1 MAYVDTIFAEL
12 NPQQRAAATRLHA
25 PVVIAAGAGSG
36 KTKTMIARIAAL
48 VSPWRPAETEDDPL
62 VYEAPI
68 DSLCVITFT
77 NKAAREINER
87 LKPVFDEITAS
98 GKRVPELAI
107 GTFHSVSM
115 RLLRRYANAAGMAA
129 NFTVADEADAAM
141 ALGDAL
147 RPRLED
153 VFAYARLADAA
164 MREVIEGRL
173 TPADRKAFATWL
185 GLTVDADGAPHAH
198 QDLVTDHLARVLIG
212 FPPPQDLEAI
222 VARRFIG
229 RVGAAIEAAKNM
241 MMDAG
246 DVAGGVEGTPGLFAS
261 NRRLLEE
268 IHAPDDDVHARL
280 ERLGGAFPALQAF
293 ADALVDRETPDVT
306 IGRIATD
313 SFAAYE
319 RRMTEARTLD
329 FADLL
334 NTMTRMIRDNPEIAA
349 SVRAVY
355 RHFIVDE
362 AQDMNPAQLEW
373 LRAMTGDGAPI
384 SDQAYEDMERLQ
396 PRLRAWPF
404 PSIAL
409 CGDQDQAIYGFRGSR
424 PNLFTRDFDAIMA
437 DAGHEVETLKI
448 ETNYRC
454 NPSILALAN
463 ASIALSDDRD
473 RIAKT
478 LRPYDKAPLAQKPRY
493 FQVSEHVVVSRGQGA
508 ARGISIEGA
517 LTSNRF
523 HPPRR
528 QGRLA
533 AALETTRESGETMAV
548 LVRTRAQARAIHREL
563 TGLGVP
569 AELAGGADFHDGKAY
584 KDMLSYARL
593 AFNPFDDSAFR
604 RVRNNPARGL
614 GDGSMKKLDEFARKE
629 ELSSVAVAVALAR
642 QAGGLIEEDGMGD
655 NKIDVPA
662 DLVPDRVKAKLR
674 DFFKTMASAREA
686 VLKRDEPEGGSKAM
700 LSLLERVGW
709 AEKARDDVES
719 DRALRGA
726 LAEAEPFRSLEAWL
740 QSASLD
746 AAADAL
752 DEGEAAARPPVVVST
767 IHAAKGLE
775 WDHVLV
781 AGCVDGM
788 IPFEADKKNEFDA
801 DAADDPEEERR
812 LFFVAAT
819 RARKTLNFSGP
830 SDIGDCLYLRETFA
844 KGLVGLGPRL
854 RIPDPVLRFESK
866 EMVAARE
873 AARRAP
879 DQDAYRLEMERLEGA
894 IAKVDVKEV
903 RKVVINDQVP
913 FLARRAR
920 QEADDRDA
928 AERMAAMVRR
938 LLPAMKPDQAFAQA
952 CKFLRLDPAAPAM
965 TAPRAPS
972 LSMTAP
978 RALAPVKPETTPRTA
993 ASTRQSDGAPWP
1005 QPEWAPYEDDPQGG
1019 DGPHHEMAPF

>member
-1 MAYVDTIFAEL
+1 MAYVDQIFAEL

-25 PVVIAAGAGSG
+25 PVAIAAGAGSG

-48 VSPWRPAETEDDPL
+48 VSPWRPAENEDDPL

-77 NKAAREINER
+77 NKAAKEINER

-115 RLLRRYANAAGMAA
+115 RLLRRYANAAGMPA

-147 RPRLED
+147 RPRLEH

-164 MREVIEGRL
+164 IRETVEGRL
-173 TPADRKAFATWL
+173 SPDDRKAFATWL
-185 GLTVDADGAPHAH
+185 GLAVGADGAPHAH
-198 QDLVTDHLARVLIG
+198 QDLVTEHLARTLIG
-212 FPPPQDLEAI
+212 FAPPQDLEA
-222 VARRFIG
+222 VVTRRFIG
-229 RVGAAIEAAKNM
+229 RVGSEIEAAKNK
-241 MMDAG
+241 MMDAV
-246 DVAGGVEGTPGLFAS
+246 DAAGGVDGTPGLFRS
-261 NRRLLEE
+261 PRRLLEE
-268 IHAPDDDVHARL
+268 ISAPDDDVHARL
-280 ERLGGAFPALQAF
+280 QRLAGAFPGLEAF
-293 ADALVDRETPDVT
+293 ADALVDGETPSIT
-306 IGRIATD
+306 IGEIGVE

-319 RRMTEARTLD
+319 RRMSEARTLD

-334 NTMTRMIRDNPEIAA
+334 NTLTRVIRDNPEIAA
-349 SVRAVY
+349 NVRAVY

-384 SDQAYEDMERLQ
+384 SDQAYEDMERLR

-409 CGDQDQAIYGFRGSR
+409 CGDQDQAIYGFRGSK
-424 PNLFTRDFDAIMA
+424 PNLFTRVFAGIMQ
-437 DAGHEVETLKI
+437 DAGQDVETLKI

-454 NPSILALAN
+454 NPLILALAN
-463 ASIALSDDRD
+463 ASISLSEDSD
-473 RIAKT
+473 RIAKI
-478 LRPYDKAPLAQKPRY
+478 LKPYDKAPLALKPRY

-508 ARGISIEGA
+508 ARGVAIEGA

-533 AALETTRESGETMAV
+533 AALEMTREAGETMAV
-548 LVRTRAQARAIHREL
+548 LVRTRAQARAVHREL
-563 TGLGVP
+563 AGLGVP

-584 KDMLSYARL
+584 KDMLSYGRL

-604 RVRNNPARGL
+604 RIRNNPARGL
-614 GDGSMKKLDEFARKE
+614 GDGSMKKLDAFARKE
-629 ELSSVAVAVALAR
+629 ELSSIAVAVALAR
-642 QAGGLIEEDGMGD
+642 QAGGLIDEDGMGD
-655 NKIDVPA
+655 NKIDVPS
-662 DLVPDRVKAKLR
+662 DLVSDRTKARLR
-674 DFFKTMASAREA
+674 DFFTTMAAAREA
-686 VLKRDEPEGGSKAM
+686 VLKRNEPEGGAKA
-700 LSLLERVGW
+700 LLALLERVGW

-726 LAEAEPFRSLEAWL
+726 LAEAEPFKSLEDWL

-746 AAADAL
+746 AVSTL
-752 DEGEAAARPPVVVST
+752 DEEAAAARPPVVVST

-781 AGCVDGM
+781 VGCVDGM
-788 IPFEADKKNEFDA
+788 IPFAAEKKNDFETDA
-801 DAADDPEEERR
+801 SDDPEEERR

-830 SDIGDCLYLRETFA
+830 SNVEDCVYLREVFQ

-854 RIPDPVLRFESK
+854 RIPDSVIRFESP
-866 EMVAARE
+866 EMIAARE

-879 DQDAYRLEMERLEGA
+879 DQDAYKLEMERLEAA
-894 IAKVDVKEV
+894 IAKQDFKEV
-903 RKVVINDQVP
+903 RKTVIVDQLP
-913 FLARRAR
+913 ILAKRAR
-920 QEADDRDA
+920 QEPDDRDA
-928 AERMAAMVRR
+928 VERLTTMVLRMLPSAKPEMA
-938 LLPAMKPDQAFAQA
+938 FGQA
-952 CKFLRLDPAAPAM
+952 CKILKIDPAHPAM
-965 TAPRAPS
+965 TAPRKPAPDPV
-972 LSMTAP
+972 LS
-978 RALAPVKPETTPRTA
+978 A
-993 ASTRQSDGAPWP
+993 ARPATIEQPAAAELQPAAAEL
-1005 QPEWAPYEDDPQGG
+1005 QPEWAPYEGDP
-1019 DGPHHEMAPF
+1019 HEAGEPAYDPAPF